1 MLDAA
6 VLSTLK
12 AEGPAAFVTTGPS
25 GPHLV
30 ATWQSYLEVLDGS
43 RLAFPAAPR
52 GYLTTEANLAAGSTC
67 QMVVGSRADLQGFRL
82 TGTAELQTD
91 TPVHRHLQER
101 FPWCRAAVV
110 FKVGKVER
118 ILGD

>member
-12 AEGPAAFVTTGPS
+12 AEGPAAFVTNGPS

-30 ATWQSYLEVLDGS
+30 ATWQSYLEVLDDA
-43 RLAFPAAPR
+43 RLAFPAAPT
-52 GYLTTEANLAAGSTC
+52 GYHATEANLKAGSGC
-67 QMVVGSRADLQGFRL
+67 QMVVGSKGDGQGFRL
-82 TGTAELQTD
+82 GGTAELQTD
-91 TPVHRHLQER
+91 TAIHRQLRER

-110 FKVGKVER
+110 FTVAKVEK
-118 ILGD
+118 ILGS